1 MHRLARSWPPHSPD
15 PQLSAFLGD
24 EEYTHVVRHR
34 GALIETAMRR
44 LTETYPAMRT
54 YNQRQLDSTAEDMTH
69 VVDFLAAALYVSE
82 TQIFTD
88 FVDWTAG
95 VLRARGVPPFALR
108 VGLRVVREQLHD
120 YPTALA
126 VLDAG
131 LTRLPAEK

>member
-1 MHRLARSWPPHSPD
+1 
-15 PQLSAFLGD
+15 
-24 EEYTHVVRHR
+24 
-34 GALIETAMRR
+34 
-44 LTETYPAMRT
+44 MRT
-54 YNQRQLDSTAEDMTH
+54 YNQRQLDSTAEDLTH

-95 VLRARGVPPFALR
+95 VLRARGVPPVALR
-108 VGLRVVREQLHD
+108 VGLQVVREQLRD

-131 LTRLPAEK
+131 SARLPAANK